1 MNGTVLIVDDD
12 GDIRDVVRIALSQ
25 AGYQT
30 EEAADGRAGLDAIAR
45 IKPDLVVLDIGL
57 PEMDGLEVC
66 RTVRVNSEVPILFLT
81 AQGDEIDRIVGLEM
95 GADDYLPKPF
105 SPRELVARVKAV
117 LRRGGG
123 DVADQPLRHGI
134 LEADPSR
141 HLCRVSGEVV
151 TLTARE
157 MDLLVKLM
165 TRPDQ
170 VHSRPALVDAIYGV
184 NVHVSDRTMDSHLR
198 NLRAKLGEAGCGD
211 AVETMHGIGIRMG
224 PCLGVKSA

>member
-1 MNGTVLIVDDD
+1 MSGTVLIVDDD
-12 GDIRDVVRIALSQ
+12 ADIRDVVRIALVQ

-30 EEAADGRAGLDAIAR
+30 AEAGDGVAGLAAITR
-45 IKPDLVVLDIGL
+45 DKPDLVVLDIGL

-66 RTVRVNSEVPILFLT
+66 RRARASSDVPILFLT

-105 SPRELVARVKAV
+105 SPRELVARVKAI
-117 LRRGGG
+117 LRRGGME
-123 DVADQPLRHGI
+123 APEKPLRHGV
-134 LEADPSR
+134 LEVDASR
-141 HLCRVSGEVV
+141 HLCKVAGQAVP
-151 TLTARE
+151 LTARE

-165 TRPDQ
+165 ARPDQ
-170 VHSRPALVDAIYGV
+170 VHARPALVDAIYGT

-198 NLRAKLGEAGCGD
+198 NLRAKLGAAGCGD

-224 PCLGVKSA
+224 PCRGAA